1 MGWKSN
7 SNHDGRIMSE
17 INITPLTDVMMV
29 LLVIFMVTTPL
40 LMTDSFK
47 VKLPK
52 AVAAA
57 PDTSTG
63 VIVAVSAD
71 GSVSLNGRSM
81 PFDALAERLKDALDK
96 SSDKTVI
103 VKADG
108 SARHSM
114 VVNVLDAA
122 RQAGAGR
129 LSIATERGQ
138 R

>member
-1 MGWKSN
+1 MGWKLN

-40 LMTDSFK
+40 LMTDAFK

-57 PDTSTG
+57 SDTSTG
-63 VIVAVSAD
+63 AIVAVSAD
-71 GSVSLNGRSM
+71 GSVSLNGQSIA
-81 PFDALAERLKDALDK
+81 FDALSGRLKDAIDK
-96 SSDKTVI
+96 STDKIVI

-114 VVNVLDAA
+114 VVAVLDAA
-122 RQAGAGR
+122 RQAGAVR
-129 LSIATERGQ
+129 LSIATERVQ
-138 R
+138 K

>member
-1 MGWKSN
+1 MGWKLN
-7 SNHDGRIMSE
+7 SNHDGKLMSE

-40 LMTDSFK
+40 LMTDAFK

-57 PDTSTG
+57 SDTSTG
-63 VIVAVSAD
+63 AIVAVSAD
-71 GSVSLNGRSM
+71 GNVSLNGQSISL
-81 PFDALAERLKDALDK
+81 DALAAKLKDAIEK

-114 VVNVLDAA
+114 VVSVLDAA
-122 RQAGAGR
+122 RKAGAER
-129 LSIATERGQ
+129 LSIATERAQ
-138 R
+138 K

>member
-1 MGWKSN
+1 MGWKLN
-7 SNHDGRIMSE
+7 SNHDAKLMSE

-40 LMTDSFK
+40 LMTDAFK

-57 PDTSTG
+57 SDTSTG
-63 VIVAVSAD
+63 QVVSVSAD
-71 GSVSLNGRSM
+71 GSVSLNGESIAL
-81 PFDALAERLKDALDK
+81 DALSERLKGAIDK
-96 SSDKTVI
+96 STDKTVI

-114 VVNVLDAA
+114 VVAVLDAS
-122 RQAGAGR
+122 RQAGAVR
-129 LSIATERGQ
+129 LSIATERVQ
-138 R
+138 K

>member
-1 MGWKSN
+1 
-7 SNHDGRIMSE
+7 
-17 INITPLTDVMMV
+17 MMV

-52 AVAAA
+52 AVTAAS
-57 PDTSTG
+57 DTSTG
-63 VIVAVSAD
+63 AIVAVSAD
-71 GSVSLNGRSM
+71 GSVSLNGQSI
-81 PFDALAERLKDALDK
+81 PFDALHERLKDALAK
-96 SSDKTVI
+96 SSEKTVI

-122 RQAGAGR
+122 RQAGASR
-129 LSIATERGQ
+129 LSIATERGA

>member
-1 MGWKSN
+1 MGWKLS

-40 LMTDSFK
+40 LMTDAFK

-57 PDTSTG
+57 SDTSTG
-63 VIVAVSAD
+63 QVVAVSAD
-71 GSVSLNGRSM
+71 GSVSLNGESIA
-81 PFDALAERLKDALDK
+81 FDALSERLKVAIDK
-96 SSDKTVI
+96 STDKTVI

-114 VVNVLDAA
+114 VVAVLDAA
-122 RQAGAGR
+122 RQAGAER
-129 LSIATERGQ
+129 LSIATERVQ
-138 R
+138 K

>member
-1 MGWKSN
+1 MGWKLS
-7 SNHDGRIMSE
+7 SNHDAKLMSE

-40 LMTDSFK
+40 LMTDAFK

-57 PDTSTG
+57 SDTSTG

-71 GSVSLNGRSM
+71 GGVSLNGESIAL
-81 PFDALAERLKDALDK
+81 DALSGRLKDAIDK
-96 SSDKTVI
+96 STDKTVI

-114 VVNVLDAA
+114 VVAVLDAS
-122 RQAGAGR
+122 RQAGAVR
-129 LSIATERGQ
+129 LSIATERVQ
-138 R
+138 K